1 MSRAPLILLCLVIGL
16 LSGVAIAGISPVA
29 AGYAVAIGQPLG
41 TLWLNAL
48 QMTVVPLVV
57 SLLVTGV
64 AATAQAARAGRI
76 AARAIILFV
85 ATVTATGTMAALAG
99 PLLLDLFPV
108 PQAAAAALRA
118 ALTDA
123 ASVAPPPPLGEFIA
137 SIVPTNVISA
147 AANNAFLSLIV
158 FTLAFAFAIT
168 RLDEAPRARLIDF
181 FTAIRDA
188 MLILIEWVLRL
199 APVGVFAL
207 ALVVGAR
214 AGTAAFG
221 ALAHYVLIVSAI
233 GVLVMLMAYALALVG
248 GRIGIVRFARAL
260 APAQAVAISTQSSLA
275 SLPAMLQG
283 ARRLGIAESTAG
295 MVLPL
300 AVAILRGTQPAMN
313 IGIAVY
319 IAHWFGIAITPGA
332 LASAVFVGVLVSLGS
347 VSLPAQITFYASIA
361 PVCQALGV
369 PIAPLG
375 LLIAIETFPDI
386 FRTLGNVSMDL
397 AATATVSHLSGT
409 TDHEGH
415 P

>member
-1 MSRAPLILLCLVIGL
+1 
-16 LSGVAIAGISPVA
+16 
-29 AGYAVAIGQPLG
+29 
-41 TLWLNAL
+41 
-48 QMTVVPLVV
+48 
-57 SLLVTGV
+57 
-64 AATAQAARAGRI
+64 
-76 AARAIILFV
+76 
-85 ATVTATGTMAALAG
+85 
-99 PLLLDLFPV
+99 
-108 PQAAAAALRA
+108 
-118 ALTDA
+118 
-123 ASVAPPPPLGEFIA
+123 GEFIV
-137 SIVPTNVISA
+137 SIVPTNVVDA
-147 AANNAFLSLIV
+147 AASNAFLSLIV

-168 RLDEAPRARLIDF
+168 RLADEPRARLVAF
-181 FTAIRDA
+181 FEAIRDA
-188 MLILIEWVLRL
+188 MLILIDWVLRL
-199 APVGVFAL
+199 APLGVFAL

-233 GVLVMLMAYALALVG
+233 GVLVMVMAYALALIG
-248 GRIGIVRFARAL
+248 GRIGLARFARAL

-283 ARRLGIAESTAG
+283 ARRLGISDSTAG

-300 AVAILRGTQPAMN
+300 AVAMLRGTQPAMN

-319 IAHWFGIAITPGA
+319 IAHWFGIAITPAA

>member
-16 LSGVAIAGISPVA
+16 ISGVAIASASTVA

-76 AARAIILFV
+76 AARAIVLFV
-85 ATVTATGTMAALAG
+85 LTVTATGTMAALAG

-108 PQAAAAALRA
+108 PRAAAAALRA

-123 ASVAPPPPLGEFIA
+123 GPVAPPPPLGEFIV
-137 SIVPTNVISA
+137 SIVPTNVVDA
-147 AANNAFLSLIV
+147 AASNAFLSLIV

-168 RLDEAPRARLIDF
+168 RLADEPRARLVAF
-181 FTAIRDA
+181 FEAIRDA
-188 MLILIEWVLRL
+188 MLILIDWVLRL
-199 APVGVFAL
+199 APLGVFAL

-233 GVLVMLMAYALALVG
+233 GVLVMVMAYALALIG
-248 GRIGIVRFARAL
+248 GRIGLARFARAL

-283 ARRLGIAESTAG
+283 ARRLGISDSTAG

-300 AVAILRGTQPAMN
+300 AVAMLRGTQPAMN

-319 IAHWFGIAITPGA
+319 IAHWFGIAITPAA